1 MTNDEILIDAPLVP
15 DADADEEMGP
25 GGAEAIAD
33 EDLRGSRF
41 LLVRRAVEAI
51 DISGTPGGAIKFA
64 CTFHAAPGTRFVEAR
79 LVLRLREPPGVNIH
93 DLAPREVRE
102 NEPVRFKIDE
112 KGKLSLG
119 YAKVGAELG
128 QESGTSAEFAVY
140 HCAVK
145 GSGANTTLAR
155 WDFIENPHKQDGLG
169 HEQVLA
175 LTIPATG
182 QVAGSINV
190 SARLVRPGLKG
201 TWDAIREMVIGEQE
215 RNYPV
220 AFTIPPKTRS
230 GFLSWL

>member
-1 MTNDEILIDAPLVP
+1 MADEILIDAPLVP
-15 DADADEEMGP
+15 DPDADEEMGP

-41 LLVRRAVEAI
+41 LLVRRAIEAI
-51 DISGTPGGAIKFA
+51 DISGTQGGAIKFA
-64 CTFHAAPGTRFVEAR
+64 CTFHAAAGTRFVEAR
-79 LVLRLREPPGVNIH
+79 LALRLTEPPGVSIH

-102 NEPVRFKIDE
+102 NEPVRFNLDE

-119 YAKVGAELG
+119 YAKVGAEFG
-128 QESGTSAEFAVY
+128 QESGTTTEFAIY

-145 GSGANTTLAR
+145 GSGENTMLAR
-155 WDFIENPHKQDGLG
+155 WDFIENPHKQDGIG

-175 LTIPATG
+175 LTIPVIG
-182 QVAGSINV
+182 QVVGNISV

-201 TWDAIREMVIGEQE
+201 TWDAIREMVVGEQE

-220 AFTIPPKTRS
+220 FFTIPLKTRS
-230 GFLSWL
+230 GILSWF